1 MSIRITELDAITSL
15 QDGDY
20 VAIDNESNG
29 THKFKVLDI
38 SSNVAN
44 NIANNYSSNASYAI
58 GQYCLYNNNL
68 YKCTTTISTPEAWNA
83 SHWVQVT
90 VGEGLYDKVD
100 KINGKELSTNDFTN
114 AYKTKLDGIEDG
126 AEVNVQANWT
136 ENDSSKDD
144 YIKNK
149 PENATTS
156 TSGFMSASDKQKLDG
171 IEAGAEVNV
180 QPNWAENDSSK
191 DDYIKNKP
199 TIDTALSTS
208 SDNAVRNSAI
218 TAGINT
224 VQNNLNA
231 EITARE
237 NAVSAEQTARENADN
252 ALDGRIDTIEEILP
266 NKANINGSY
275 EEMTVGSAEQLIS
288 TESMEDSE
296 LYIFRKSGNGA
307 DIGDRETDMLVGGT
321 VGWNQLVKNGN
332 FADTSVWTAQGGS
345 VSISDNTA
353 TFNSANGN
361 AYYISQPIVTKS
373 GHKYFASVTLKA
385 TETHT
390 YNSQMVLGWGSGQS
404 KSLGIVPTT
413 ETKYERIFAPAAD
426 GTSFTIY
433 GSATSATIG
442 DSINANNVQLIDLTA
457 MFGTEIAD
465 YIYSLEQANAGDGV
479 AWFRKYFPKPYYAYN
494 AGSLQ
499 SVNVA
504 SHDMT
509 GFNQWDE
516 EWELGSIY
524 ANSGIKYATS
534 DSIRSK
540 NYIEVM
546 PNTTYYFKA
555 TDVTRHGVFYYDADK
570 QFIGVGVANTKNV
583 TFTTPVNC
591 HYLLFNMA
599 QSYGTTYKG
608 DICINISDAN
618 RNGEYEEYVIHS
630 YPYDETVELRGVPQL
645 VEGELKYDGDTY
657 ESSGKVTRK
666 YGIVDLGILTWDY
679 TATWGSNTNVFT
691 TSLTNAKVST
701 NDNAVLNAICPKYL
715 AVSRNTNYSG
725 GDMQMSMSQ
734 GGILQI
740 VNHAYSDAL
749 AFQTAM
755 SGVYLIYQLATP
767 TEEEAEGFTNPQI
780 VDASGT
786 EEYVDAGVKN
796 NTRDMAI
803 PVGHITQYVVNL
815 RDKLQ
820 HLPFLAKEDGDY
832 FVNQTGTQMKLKKV
846 EGYYEDLTVGVAD
859 NLSTDI
865 RTNDQTPYLFRTSGG
880 SVDIGDREYIN
891 SVVGGTIVWNQLLK
905 EINDTNWVA
914 ESGTTASFNNGEAVF
929 TATVNN
935 NGIRVNSL
943 AEQPAKSHKHLFM
956 CDIKGASECTAIMVL
971 GSSSGT
977 ARELAVTTE
986 YTHRDIMFTTGATIS
1001 GKVFYIIGRD
1011 ALGSLNV
1018 EISVKNVMLFDL
1030 TQMFGSTIAD
1040 YIYSL
1045 EQANAGAG
1053 VAYFR
1058 SLFPKPYYDYN
1069 AGELLSV
1076 SGLQSHD
1083 MIGFNMCNETP
1094 TIGWFWNNGVINK
1107 NRNSHYA
1114 AIEGK
1119 IRGVPSTTYCVT
1131 LPNKQTNNITAY
1143 ISCFDAD
1150 GNPNGGAYS
1159 TITSSKT
1166 SARLTTSANCYS
1178 FIVQFYA
1185 GDSSLTVNDFSNI
1198 CINISWD
1205 ASRDGEYEP
1214 YQKWSYPLD
1223 SSLELRGV
1231 PKLDSNNN
1239 LYYNGDTYTPDG
1251 TVTRRYIEIDMGD
1264 AGWTYVSGRTMF
1276 RFDPQNPIKPTNSIS
1291 IPNVIAQGFKTYA
1304 LNNFLNDAPNMAI
1317 SFGTT
1322 GTYNGSIC
1330 VRNTDYTD
1338 AASFKAAMA
1347 GKKIVYELAT
1357 PTTESAEPYTN
1368 PQIVD
1373 DFGTEE
1379 YVIDSTIDV
1388 PIPVGHDTDYPINLK
1403 SKLEMAPDSPDGDG
1417 DYIVR
1422 QTNGTNEYVP
1432 LIIEDQLPAVPSTD
1446 GTYTLT
1452 VTIANGEATYSW
1464 T

>member
-136 ENDSSKDD
+136 ENDSSRDD

-237 NAVSAEQTARENADN
+237 GAVSAEQTARENTDN

-307 DIGDRETDMLVGGT
+307 DIGDRETDMLIGGT
-321 VGWNQLVKNGN
+321 VAWNQLIQNGD
-332 FADTSVWTAQGGS
+332 FTDTSNWEAENGTLTASNNIGKL
-345 VSISDNTA
+345 TA
-353 TFNSANGN
+353 TSTSVTPSINQTMSLQFNHKYLVSFEAK
-361 AYYISQPIVTKS
+361 AETS
-373 GHKYFASVTLKA
+373 GHRIAVGLSRYSV
-385 TETHT
+385 
-390 YNSQMVLGWGSGQS
+390 NVNN
-404 KSLGIVPTT
+404 VN
-413 ETKYERIFAPAAD
+413 
-426 GTSFTIY
+426 
-433 GSATSATIG
+433 IG
-442 DSINANNVQLIDLTA
+442 DSKFLDTTWHTCSGIGVFTDSSVGNALRIALSGLGTMLDVGDFVSYKNIQVIDLTA

-465 YIYSLEQANAGDGV
+465 YIYGLEQAEAGKGV
-479 AWFRKYFPKPYYAYN
+479 AWFRKYFPNPYYAYD

-499 SVNVA
+499 SVNAA
-504 SHDMT
+504 SHDMVGKNQFDKSTAVVGKWLNVNT
-509 GFNQWDE
+509 GRETSTSNN
-516 EWELGSIY
+516 Y
-524 ANSGIKYATS
+524 ALSDYIPVIAGQTYTITNPQSGRRWLY
-534 DSIRSK
+534 DS
-540 NYIEVM
+540 N
-546 PNTTYYFKA
+546 
-555 TDVTRHGVFYYDADK
+555 K
-570 QFIGVGVANTKNV
+570 QPLSQISGL
-583 TFTTPVNC
+583 TFTPTQSGYARFTVSVQTVSLDTIQLEMGSVNTAFEPYTK
-591 HYLLFNMA
+591 H
-599 QSYGTTYKG
+599 TYPL
-608 DICINISDAN
+608 DSS
-618 RNGEYEEYVIHS
+618 V
-630 YPYDETVELRGVPQL
+630 TLRGQYKLDVQNNL
-645 VEGELKYDGDTY
+645 YADGDTY

-666 YGIVDLGILTWDY
+666 YGIVDLGTLDW
-679 TATWGSNTNVFT
+679 SNGAAMKMFFT
-691 TSLTNAKVST
+691 TGIRNYVRKPLSDSDTADWIICNRFTPISYNA
-701 NDNAVLNAICPKYL
+701 
-715 AVSRNTNYSG
+715 
-725 GDMQMSMSQ
+725 
-734 GGILQI
+734 LQI
-740 VNHAYSDAL
+740 STAKRICISTAGSVGIVDGNEYSTL
-749 AFQTAM
+749 ADFKAAM
-755 SGVYLIYQLATP
+755 SGVYLVYELETL

-796 NTRDMAI
+796 NTRDVAI

-832 FVNQTGTQMKLKKV
+832 FVNQTGTQMSLKKV
-846 EGYYEDLTVGVAD
+846 EGYYEDLVVGVAD

-891 SVVGGTIVWNQLLK
+891 SVIGGTIAWNQLANNFDVYGEKGTVVKSGNKYTYTFTELGTNQYANSIRSVNSFNSISGHKYLEIFDVFCAKAFKVSIGTMMDGWVYKNVTANIK
-905 EINDTNWVA
+905 EQKSFIVSGN
-914 ESGTTASFNNGEAVF
+914 GTTPYLYIGAAMNNTNTFVVGDTF
-929 TATVNN
+929 
-935 NGIRVNSL
+935 
-943 AEQPAKSHKHLFM
+943 
-956 CDIKGASECTAIMVL
+956 
-971 GSSSGT
+971 
-977 ARELAVTTE
+977 
-986 YTHRDIMFTTGATIS
+986 
-1001 GKVFYIIGRD
+1001 
-1011 ALGSLNV
+1011 
-1018 EISVKNVMLFDL
+1018 EISNIQVFDL
-1030 TQMFGSTIAD
+1030 TQMFGSTVAD
-1040 YIYSL
+1040 YIYGL

-1053 VAYFR
+1053 VAFFR
-1058 SLFPKPYYDYN
+1058 SLFPKPYYEYN

-1083 MIGFNMCNETP
+1083 MRGFNAWDEEWELGGLDGNTGEPFNQP
-1094 TIGWFWNNGVINK
+1094 TTIRSKNFTEVIPNTSYYYYCGSAD
-1107 NRNSHYA
+1107 NYFRICYYA
-1114 AIEGK
+1114 ADKSFI
-1119 IRGVPSTTYCVT
+1119 SSLAYTATNSAYVT
-1131 LPNKQTNNITAY
+1131 
-1143 ISCFDAD
+1143 
-1150 GNPNGGAYS
+1150 PNGCHYIKIAMRDTYG
-1159 TITSSKT
+1159 TSYK
-1166 SARLTTSANCYS
+1166 
-1178 FIVQFYA
+1178 
-1185 GDSSLTVNDFSNI
+1185 NDI
-1198 CINISWD
+1198 CINLSWD

-1223 SSLELRGV
+1223 SSLVLRGI

-1239 LYYNGDTYTPDG
+1239 LYYDGDTYESDG
-1251 TVTRRYIEIDMGD
+1251 TVTRKYGVVDLGSLT
-1264 AGWTYVSGRTMF
+1264 WTYKNTST
-1276 RFDPQNPIKPTNSIS
+1276 NPYFATSLPTDFKIVNANAGN
-1291 IPNVIAQGFKTYA
+1291 PNVF
-1304 LNNFLNDAPNMAI
+1304 I
-1317 SFGTT
+1317 SNGYVRTNGTT
-1322 GTYNGSIC
+1322 IANNA
-1330 VRNTDYTD
+1330 NTDKAYVCGSWEDGANTRIIRIADHSYTD
-1338 AASFKAAMA
+1338 ATAFKTAMS
-1347 GKKIVYELAT
+1347 GVMLVYELAT

-1452 VTIANGEATYSW
+1452 VTIADGEATYSW